1 MSFKLIDNHLSPAE
15 GEIVVRT
22 YHCTNLSPVFALI
35 GLKTDGYLTVT
46 NKRVV
51 YFAEGSSV
59 YGAAGNSKLYNEVP
73 IADVANLSL
82 SKGTRFSFLRL
93 LCGLLFG
100 QIPAA
105 IVTVILSGVMSVLEG
120 AGGGTNPYLLRF
132 GVFLQLSVAILLVF
146 RSLLIPR
153 ESIVRLMLAASS
165 LSLVLSVPAL
175 VLVHGRGLQLL
186 PSIYQSGLTILSIP
200 LACYWL
206 WCLYWFIRR
215 EYLTMAIRSKTN
227 WPPSIQIAGVSWWGR
242 INVAADLA
250 YGMAP
255 AIDADAM
262 FKELGAMITD
272 IQTLG
277 DHGIQKWLRIERDS
291 IAKNANENQEVAVT
305 YRKTST
311 RYTLATIVL
320 IGLLVGTES
329 AWYASGAKQRLASQ
343 MRNELASARNTVE
356 QDTSIKELV
365 PKSLASA
372 EQETVAG
379 ETAFAGNK
387 FTDAMAHWTV
397 AINTYSNIPNVAAA
411 MKKAS
416 ALQSQYKTELGTV
429 YLQETASERLKS
441 AYLMKAFTDL
451 IDQHPSPNEPWKT
464 VKQGAAEARV
474 LDEQTNWAQM
484 GMAWE
489 NAGSSLPQA
498 TRLMH
503 ADIWVKHAEGEI
515 KKGNASGAI
524 EYADNALRALPGYSY
539 AIQRKELAGNMNKYD
554 QWLRQEIEEGAVS
567 AESMDEL
574 TKQLDLSGGEDW
586 KTIKTSVENARVLAN
601 KNEWDK
607 SNDEWKNALSKMPN
621 VILAMRLEKLETDA
635 RRGNWATVSRLAS
648 RVLQDNPDHLRANE
662 LKKKADG
669 IESARAAAL
678 AYQRA
683 MSEVLNHEV
692 ASDYIKTGDMTD
704 FVAHMDKYG
713 QEEWAQVKDAISKAE
728 AFSANEQGVES
739 ANEWSKAY
747 TLFPSAVHRMRAEI
761 WMEQADLEVKNNNWT
776 KVLIYVENALREK
789 PDHVRAKQLRD
800 QADPIEKKRLM
811 QTP

>member
-105 IVTVILSGVMSVLEG
+105 IVTVILSSVMSVLEG
-120 AGGGTNPYLLRF
+120 IGGGSNPYLLRF
-132 GVFLQLSVAILLVF
+132 GVFVQLSVAILLVF
-146 RSLLIPR
+146 RSLSIPR

-175 VLVHGRGLQLL
+175 VLVHARGLQLL
-186 PSIYQSGLTILSIP
+186 PSIYQPGLAILSIP

-242 INVAADLA
+242 INVAADIA

-255 AIDADAM
+255 AVDANTM
-262 FKELGAMITD
+262 FKELGAMVTD

-277 DHGIQKWLRIERDS
+277 DHGIQKWLQIERDS
-291 IAKNANENQEVAVT
+291 IAEDANKDQEEVIA
-305 YRKTST
+305 YRKNST
-311 RYTLATIVL
+311 RYALASIAM

-329 AWYASGAKQRLASQ
+329 AWYASGAKMRLALQ
-343 MRNELASARNTVE
+343 MRNELTNVRNTVE
-356 QDTSIKELV
+356 NDTTIKAWVHKL
-365 PKSLASA
+365 LASA
-372 EQETVAG
+372 EQEAVAG
-379 ETAFAGNK
+379 ETAFGGNK
-387 FTDAMAHWTV
+387 FTDAMAHWNV

-416 ALQSQYKTELGTV
+416 TLQSQYKAELGTA

-451 IDQHPSPNEPWKT
+451 IDQHPSPNEPWKA
-464 VKQGAAEARV
+464 VKQSAAEARA
-474 LDEQTNWAQM
+474 LDEQTNWARI
-484 GMAWE
+484 GVAWE

-503 ADIWVKHAEGEI
+503 ADIWVKLAENEI
-515 KKGNASGAI
+515 KKDNASGAVS
-524 EYADNALRALPGYSY
+524 YAESALRVLSGYSP
-539 AIQRKELAGNMNKYD
+539 AAQRKELAMNMIQYA
-554 QWLRQEIEEGAVS
+554 QWAGWEIEEGAGS
-567 AESMDEL
+567 TAKL
-574 TKQLDLSGGEDW
+574 LDISGGEEW
-586 KTIKTSVENARVLAN
+586 ATIKASVVNAQDLAN
-601 KNEWDK
+601 RNEWDK
-607 SNDEWKNALSKMPN
+607 SNDEWKKALSKMPG
-621 VILAMRLEKLETDA
+621 VILAMRLEKMETEA
-635 RRGNWATVSRLAS
+635 RRGNWAMVSILADKI
-648 RVLQDNPDHLRANE
+648 LQDNPDHLRASE

-669 IESARAAAL
+669 IKSARAAAL

-683 MSEVLNHEV
+683 MSAALTNEV
-692 ASDYIKTGDMTD
+692 ARDYIKTGDMTD
-704 FVAHMDKYG
+704 FVVHMDKYG

-728 AFSANEQGVES
+728 AFSVNEQGVES
-739 ANEWSKAY
+739 ASEWSKAY

-761 WMEQADLEVKNNNWT
+761 WMEQADFEGKSNNWT
-776 KVLIYVENALREK
+776 KVLIYAENALREK
-789 PDHVRAKQLRD
+789 PDYVRARQLRD
-800 QADPIEKKRLM
+800 QADSIEKKRLM
-811 QTP
+811 RTP